1 MSDNSST
8 SEQSIVTMEKHSI
21 AWSKAL
27 SILIIVAGVVAIAV
41 PPAAGIAATILIG
54 WLLVFGGAAHLVF
67 GWHTRKMGGLAWA
80 ILLGLIYV
88 LAGFYMLMH
97 PVAGLA
103 ALTLMLGAYLSVQ
116 AILEFVLAWH
126 LRRLGASAWLVFNG
140 VVMLLLAVAIWTTW
154 PSSSEWVIGTLLGVS
169 LIFSGA
175 GRLAVLAAA
184 RRAHPQLA

>member
-1 MSDNSST
+1 MSDNS
-8 SEQSIVTMEKHSI
+8 IATMEKHSI

-27 SILIIVAGVVAIAV
+27 SILIIVAGILAIVVPLAG
-41 PPAAGIAATILIG
+41 GIAATIVIG
-54 WLLVFGGAAHLVF
+54 WLLVFGGAVHFVF

-80 ILLGLIYV
+80 ILLGLIYE
-88 LAGFYMLMH
+88 LAGIYTLMH

-140 VVMLLLAVAIWTTW
+140 VVMLLLAAAIWTTW
-154 PSSSEWVIGTLLGVS
+154 PSSSEWAIGTLLGVS

-175 GRLAVLAAA
+175 GRLAVLSAA
-184 RRAHPQLA
+184 RRVLPKLA

>member
-1 MSDNSST
+1 
-8 SEQSIVTMEKHSI
+8 
-21 AWSKAL
+21 
-27 SILIIVAGVVAIAV
+27 
-41 PPAAGIAATILIG
+41 
-54 WLLVFGGAAHLVF
+54 
-67 GWHTRKMGGLAWA
+67 MGGLAWA

-88 LAGFYMLMH
+88 LAGFYTLLH
-97 PVAGLA
+97 PLAGLA

-140 VVMLLLAVAIWTTW
+140 VVMLLLAAAIWTTW

-175 GRLAVLAAA
+175 GRLAVLSAA

>member
-8 SEQSIVTMEKHSI
+8 SEQSIATMEKHSI

-27 SILIIVAGVVAIAV
+27 SILIIVAGVLAIAV

-67 GWHTRKMGGLAWA
+67 GWHTRKVGGLAWA

-88 LAGFYMLMH
+88 LAGFYTLLH
-97 PVAGLA
+97 PLAGLA

-126 LRRLGASAWLVFNG
+126 LRRLGAQPGWCSMELSCSF
-140 VVMLLLAVAIWTTW
+140 LQLR
-154 PSSSEWVIGTLLGVS
+154 
-169 LIFSGA
+169 F
-175 GRLAVLAAA
+175 GRPG
-184 RRAHPQLA
+184 RRAASGSSARCWESA